1 MDTKITRI
9 KTKVNKIW
17 TEENIK
23 KHLAS
28 DNRSVNVYYKKLG
41 KRDCM
46 MCEKKFDTYGK
57 FDKFCETCKKSNY
70 FRGNEIYV

>member
-28 DNRSVNVYYKKLG
+28 DNRGVNVYYKKLG

-46 MCEKKFDTYGK
+46 MCNKKFNTYSR
-57 FDKFCETCKKSNY
+57 FDRFCDTCKKTDMY
-70 FRGNEIYV
+70 RCP